1 MAARSMQAGY
11 IFASHNL
18 LPFKLDDR
26 FDMAQ
31 RSKRDFVICNAAT
44 NNLEAATQLTDN
56 ENKS

>member
-1 MAARSMQAGY
+1 MQAGY